1 VADLEAL
8 APHMGSECTLKLH
21 EAGGVLT
28 ASTPPTLNLLLLL
41 LSSSFS
47 CFSSSSSSSSFCFS
61 SSSSSSSSF
70 SSSSSSSY
78 SSSSTFWYEHSP
90 YRYVMLRS
98 RLECLFSMTLVLG
111 AAQGEE
117 GQQR

>member
-1 VADLEAL
+1 
-8 APHMGSECTLKLH
+8 MGSECTLKLH

-47 CFSSSSSSSSFCFS
+47 CFSSSSSSSSSYF
-61 SSSSSSSSF
+61 
-70 SSSSSSSY
+70 SSSSSSY